1 MKTFP
6 FPSRMLRVV
15 LMVLGAASQGV
26 LAQDAGS
33 PEAQQGSTA
42 RPDNE
47 EFQRH
52 TYGTA
57 DTIIQQIPAAA
68 FHPLYGGTMSF
79 YLSYN
84 SYMRGDPNSG
94 DFVAPLNL
102 PNGALVNFLDLYFH
116 DTDPGPTPALNDV
129 YATLWETAG
138 TNPPS
143 ITEVATV
150 SSSGS
155 SGFGYSF
162 KLINPPLQ
170 IDNSKRYHIQVYSA
184 IGEPFN
190 PIDKS
195 FGGANVW
202 YRLQMSP
209 APATATFGDVPT
221 NHLYFRAIEA
231 LAAAGVTGG
240 CGSGNFCPNQYVTR
254 GEIAAF
260 FARALGLHWP
270 L

>member
-1 MKTFP
+1 
-6 FPSRMLRVV
+6 MLRVG
-15 LMVLGAASQGV
+15 LLVLGAASQGV

-33 PEAQQGSTA
+33 PEAQQGSIA

-47 EFQRH
+47 EFQQR

-57 DTIIQQIPAAA
+57 DTIILQIPSAA
-68 FHPLYGGTMSF
+68 FHPLYGDAMSF

-84 SYMRGDPNSG
+84 SYMRGDNSG

-102 PNGALVNFLDLYFH
+102 PNGALVNFLDLYYH

-129 YATLWETAG
+129 YAKLWETGGDASL
-138 TNPPS
+138 PS

-155 SGFGYSF
+155 GGFGYSF

-170 IDNSKRYHIQVYSA
+170 IDNRKRYHIQVYAA
-184 IGEPFN
+184 IGSALSS
-190 PIDKS
+190 IDKS
-195 FGGANVW
+195 FGGVNVW

-221 NHLYFRAIEA
+221 NFLYFRAIEA
-231 LAAAGVTGG
+231 LAASGITGG
-240 CGSGNFCPNQYVTR
+240 CGGGNFCPNQNVTR
-254 GEIAAF
+254 GEMAAF
-260 FARALGLHWP
+260 LARALGLHWP